1 MRFSIIV
8 LFSLFALV
16 YAQELLVEEEESATS
31 MDGVV
36 IEEELDLDELL
47 KAENDIMAATE
58 EAAAETSD
66 EIATDSIEEIE
77 EVTTEEEVAAS
88 SQDETAQEK
97 PIEQSGPF
105 VDLLG
110 HQLYSL
116 EIIDE
121 TQAQL
126 VPQYTNEALKGK
138 KVVGLYFSGTKTHS

>member
-88 SQDETAQEK
+88 SQDETPQEK

-138 KVVGLYFSGTKTHS
+138 KVVGLYFSGTKMHS